1 MGVDVAERKLIG
13 GRYTLESL
21 LGAGGMG
28 EVWRAKHVALNSQV
42 AIKFLAGTS
51 AQKQSTRK
59 RFLTEAQVTAQL
71 KTRHAVQVFDF
82 GITDEG
88 QPYLVMEMLDGET
101 LGHRLARLKR
111 LPIDSTVR
119 FLEQAARALD
129 RAHALGIVH
138 RDFKPDNV
146 VIILDEEGRESVKV
160 LDFGIAKLLNELD
173 APDAEDNEPFEAT
186 KAFATFTRTG
196 TVLGTPLYMA
206 PEQVRNSADL
216 DLRAD
221 IWAFGVVAFQC
232 LTGIPPFEGK
242 SLLDLFER
250 IAAGDHPLAR
260 SVNPDLP
267 QAFDD
272 WFNIACAPDPNK
284 RFTSAKMAATQ
295 LGIALDG
302 AAFLS
307 GSLRTSDA
315 GSGRDVSRSSISAV
329 RANTSVSSSSSD
341 ESGPVLSQPP
351 DALSQTLEA
360 PSSPSR
366 PAGRVK
372 TSDRPPPNATTPSQ
386 NRFGRVP
393 SVPPPAQTT
402 TSQSPSDHAVTRPSM
417 RSKRGRKRVALWAVV
432 VAAPLVALATYKA
445 GLLVP
450 SPSQTS
456 APIASPTTSAP
467 AAATSVAPVPASS
480 AAIVSNDAGAAPVAS
495 ASASAAPVVARP
507 IASALRPYGI
517 APHATNT
524 ATAAAPTATAA
535 PTTPPPTPPPT
546 APPPASGASPF
557 KLPPLG
563 I

>member
-1 MGVDVAERKLIG
+1 MGVEVAERKLVG

-28 EVWRAKHVALNSQV
+28 EVWRARHVALNSQV

-51 AQKQSTRK
+51 AQKPSTRK

-101 LGHRLARLKR
+101 LGHRLARVKR

-138 RDFKPDNV
+138 RDFKPDNI

-173 APDAEDNEPFEAT
+173 APDVEEAEPFEAT

-221 IWAFGVVAFQC
+221 IWAFGVVAYQC
-232 LTGIPPFEGK
+232 VTGIPPFEGK

-250 IAAGDHPLAR
+250 IAAADHPLAR
-260 SVNPDLP
+260 SVNRDLP

-284 RFTSAKMAATQ
+284 RFSSAKMAATQ
-295 LGIALDG
+295 LAIALEGG
-302 AAFLS
+302 ALVS
-307 GSLRTSDA
+307 GSLRMSDS
-315 GSGRDVSRSSISAV
+315 GSGRDVNRSSFSAEPTTSPS
-329 RANTSVSSSSSD
+329 AND
-341 ESGPVLSQPP
+341 SGPAKSLPP
-351 DALSQTLEA
+351 DALSRTLEA

-372 TSDRPPPNATTPSQ
+372 TSDRPPPGSDQGSQ
-386 NRFGRVP
+386 IRFGRIP
-393 SVPPPAQTT
+393 SAPPPAQTT

-417 RSKRGRKRVALWAVV
+417 RLNRGRKRVALWAVL

-450 SPSQTS
+450 TPSQTS
-456 APIASPTTSAP
+456 APIATPSAP
-467 AAATSVAPVPASS
+467 ASAPPTATAITAPSATVAA
-480 AAIVSNDAGAAPVAS
+480 AANDAGATPATS
-495 ASASAAPVVARP
+495 ASTTPLAARP
-507 IASALRPYGI
+507 IQSGLRPFVI
-517 APHATNT
+517 APATNT
-524 ATAAAPTATAA
+524 STAPAPTATAA

-546 APPPASGASPF
+546 PPAASGASPF